1 MAQYIFVS
9 GSFFGDNHNDSP
21 TYAFSMP
28 AGSSGS
34 IFLSGSG
41 GYVNSPT
48 GIPKITLEDTG
59 SFLKVD
65 DNTITQLTCSVEVG
79 FNCTT
84 QEAYFNWIIPSSTPT
99 PTATTTPTPSP
110 NPSTV
115 TFTLDADQESA
126 TNVQYDITVTIAGFK
141 STTKTMTSSGSL
153 VTNTLDLLKTGTVTG
168 TGTITVTRTTP
179 DATTAV
185 TPTTIDVGGT
195 GFTSTPTQKSF
206 NSGDTISNE
215 SFSISSFNE
224 GEDISIDISET
235 TA

>member
-9 GSFFGDNHNDSP
+9 GSFFGDSHNDSP
-21 TYAFSMP
+21 TYAFEISP
-28 AGSSGS
+28 AASGG
-34 IFLSGSG
+34 ILLSGSD
-41 GYVNSPT
+41 GYTSAST
-48 GIPKITLEDTG
+48 GLTKEFLEETG
-59 SFLKVD
+59 SFIRID
-65 DNTITQLTCSVEVG
+65 DNTLEIITCSVEAG
-79 FNCTT
+79 FNCSG
-84 QEAYFNWIIPSSTPT
+84 QEAYFQWVLPSNTPT
-99 PTATTTPTPSP
+99 PTPTTTVTPTP

-115 TFTLDADQESA
+115 TFTLIADQESA
-126 TNVQYDITVTIAGFK
+126 TNVQYDVTVNIAGFK

-153 VTNTLDLLKTGTVTG
+153 VTDTLDLLKTGTVTG
-168 TGTITVTRTTP
+168 TGTVTVTRTTP

-195 GFTSTPTQKSF
+195 GFTSTPSQKSF

-235 TA
+235 TT